1 MSEDTTQTTE
11 PIDVPAVEQPA
22 PQPPSLQLSDL
33 VMALQ
38 TIQAMA
44 QRGAVRADE
53 MTTIGGLHDR
63 LFAFLE
69 SQGAI
74 SRNAPPADT
83 TGAEKMH
90 RVARLSHLQVL

>member
-1 MSEDTTQTTE
+1 MSEDTTQTT
-11 PIDVPAVEQPA
+11 QPTA
-22 PQPPSLQLSDL
+22 PGLQISDL

-53 MTTIGGLHDR
+53 MSTIGGLHDR

-69 SQGAI
+69 AQGAI
-74 SRNAPPADT
+74 TRQAP
-83 TGAEKMH
+83 AEKTGDQN
-90 RVARLSHLQVL
+90 A